1 MLDLLT
7 DRDPVFLNGRSALYY
22 FGSRHISI
30 DAYRSC
36 AADTVKVLLLILF
49 RVRVILEIEVMFQ
62 ICILALLL
70 LSAVLSQSLGG
81 RYALHDMTILVVLL
95 ASFIALPSRLLR
107 RLVLLGVTLHD
118 DIHTLKVILL
128 IFCLLAIHCLL
139 CINF

>member
-7 DRDPVFLNGRSALYY
+7 DRDPVFLSGRSALYY

-30 DAYRSC
+30 DANRSC
-36 AADTVKVLLLILF
+36 ATDTVIVLLLILF

-62 ICILALLL
+62 ICILTLLL

-95 ASFIALPSRLLR
+95 ASFITLPSRLLR
-107 RLVLLGVTLHD
+107 RLVLLGITLHD

-139 CINF
+139 CIYF